1 VRKVCF
7 LFLFAAGAGSLFA
20 GGNTVFLG
28 VNGLGLTAA
37 YERALTGRFSLAG
50 EATMATVYGSVTPL
64 YSNDA
69 DDEVMLGGLIG
80 AGLLEVR
87 GRFYPFARR
96 FFVDL
101 GLGYGFMGGVSTS
114 ISGVLVSPGL
124 GWKFDPGEAG
134 KFVIDLCACSDWLIG
149 LPPRERETLENGV
162 DPVWHPAVASPLAN
176 IKLLL
181 GYVF

>member
-1 VRKVCF
+1 MRKVCF

-28 VNGLGLTAA
+28 VNGFGLTAA

-50 EATMATVYGSVTPL
+50 EATMAMVYGSVMPV
-64 YSNDA
+64 Y
-69 DDEVMLGGLIG
+69 DDGAVMLGGLFS
-80 AGLLEVR
+80 AGFLEVR

-101 GLGYGFMGGVSTS
+101 GLGYGVMGSISTQ

-124 GWKFDPGEAG
+124 GWKFDPSEAG
-134 KFVIDLCACSDWLIG
+134 GFVIDLCVCSDWLIG
-149 LPPRERETLENGV
+149 LPPQERETLENGV
-162 DPVWHPAVASPLAN
+162 NPVWHPVVASPLVN